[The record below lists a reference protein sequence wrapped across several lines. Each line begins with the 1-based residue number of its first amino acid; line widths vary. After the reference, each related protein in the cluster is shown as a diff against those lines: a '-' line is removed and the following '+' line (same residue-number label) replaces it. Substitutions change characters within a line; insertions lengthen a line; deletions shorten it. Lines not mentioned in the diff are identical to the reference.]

1 MSNFLKPLTPT
12 KNRSNL
18 KPVTPTKSKSLS
30 NISSN
35 GSSSCSS
42 VNLSSS
48 TKIMEDIN
56 LLLHLE
62 SLKRFRDN
70 EVAVRQ
76 RIEEAHKLFE
86 ERRHKYFSLVA
97 KYAALIKLASTRK
110 VLLRNDLI
118 DFPTETATLDAKS
131 IKEKL
136 SSGSATDYICT
147 SELQKFK
154 EMLLNIDKYKNLPIR
169 RSELVDLQNA
179 TDAIQYSIE
188 AIEISLEKCTTQGLD
203 HFTNTLD
210 MINYPKLLK
219 EYEYNE
225 Y

>member
-1 MSNFLKPLTPT
+1 MSTFLKPLTPT
-12 KNRSNL
+12 KSRQNF
-18 KPVTPTKSKSLS
+18 KPVTPTKSKSMT
-30 NISSN
+30 NINTS
-35 GSSSCSS
+35 GSSSSA
-42 VNLSSS
+42 NLSSS
-48 TKIMEDIN
+48 TKLLEEIN

-62 SLKRFRDN
+62 TLKRNRDS
-70 EVAVRQ
+70 EILLKHKV
-76 RIEEAHKLFE
+76 EEALKVFE

-97 KYAALIKLASTRK
+97 KYATLVKLACTRK

-118 DFPTETATLDAKS
+118 EFNTESARADAKS

-136 SSGSATDYICT
+136 SSGSANDYICT
-147 SELQKFK
+147 PELTQFK
-154 EMLLNIDKYKNLPIR
+154 EMLHQVVKYKNLPIR

-210 MINYPKLLK
+210 MVNYPKLLK